1 MAEYYKISIENREAI
16 GSGEAKSLRKKGKVP
31 VNYYYKE
38 TGNRNLSINGKE
50 LNQALHSG
58 HRIFEVNLAGETQ
71 YVMLKAIQYH
81 PVSDAVIHVDMMR
94 VRRDQKMTISV
105 PIHLEGDAIGVKMGG
120 VLSQILNTIDIECLP
135 TNVPEYISLDISEL
149 DVNSSLSVSDVVIDS
164 TLILLAE
171 EDQVIATC
179 QPPKE
184 EVEVEVEIDEDEE
197 IKGDEAAA
205 EEEKAE
211 GDAEAEESAE

>member
-1 MAEYYKISIENREAI
+1 MAEYYKISIENRETV
-16 GSGEAKSLRKKGKVP
+16 GSSEAKSLRKKGKVP

-38 TGNRNLSINGKE
+38 TGNRNLSINEKE

-58 HRIFEVNLAGETQ
+58 HRIFEVDLAGETQ

-105 PIHLEGDAIGVKMGG
+105 PIHLEGDAVGVKMGG

-149 DVNSSLSVSDVVIDS
+149 DVNSSLSVANVVVDS

-184 EVEVEVEIDEDEE
+184 EVEVEIEEDEE
-197 IKGDEAAA
+197 SKGDEAAA